1 MIKVEKINK
10 SFADKHVLKD
20 VSFSFEAGKT
30 NLVIGASGSGKTT
43 LIKCMV
49 GLHTSDSGKIIFDGA
64 TFDDLDKKDKRE
76 LRQQIGMLFQG
87 GALFDYL
94 TVEQN
99 IAFPLSMFTNM
110 SEEEKRVILS
120 YFAKQIK

>member
-49 GLHTSDSGKIIFDGA
+49 GLHTSDSGKIIF
-64 TFDDLDKKDKRE
+64 FS
-76 LRQQIGMLFQG
+76 QIRIVFEKWP
-87 GALFDYL
+87 FEKL
-94 TVEQN
+94 TQ
-99 IAFPLSMFTNM
+99 A
-110 SEEEKRVILS
+110 LS
-120 YFAKQIK
+120 YNKSVLFEKYLPCGAVFGVFVRIRHP